1 MQRYLFSDVILLSFG
16 RVCSVGQ
23 VIQIVPVWR
32 CGAVHIVIP
41 VADAELLIEA
51 GFIGAHVGNPSTIL
65 IAHVENHAVK
75 FQISVESN
83 GSVSAVKIECDI
95 RELSPPLFLKLI
107 KTGEVK
113 QEHGSGASY
122 PAITQSVSFSNN
134 QIKLWVCQSGT
145 NGLSRYCSS

>member
-1 MQRYLFSDVILLSFG
+1 VQRYLFSDVILLSFG

-75 FQISVESN
+75 FQISIESN

-95 RELSPPLFLKLI
+95 RELSPPLFDVVVGFFHLNK
-107 KTGEVK
+107 G
-113 QEHGSGASY
+113 QETEGYKADDEN
-122 PAITQSVSFSNN
+122 IMTQHLDQN
-134 QIKLWVCQSGT
+134 
-145 NGLSRYCSS
+145 